1 MSYALAT
8 LVRQGRGRVDNFET
22 LAEEM
27 IQVYGGITALQL
39 APGGTISQVVP
50 LKGNESVIGFSPLRD
65 PVQGAETQRVVET
78 PHIAVHTRSRYARVN
93 PVRRIPET
101 PRCRVQALGRRQR
114 LLMPVESLQGLDQ
127 YHPTP
132 ERTLDIAADNIA
144 RACRGLVCVRS
155 TTSPTPSPPST

>member
-1 MSYALAT
+1 MQRTRRASWRTPLPTISPSALDRSLSVSHALAT

-27 IQVYGGITALQL
+27 IQVHGGITALQL

-78 PHIAVHTRSRYARVN
+78 RRLGLTGPFDLRQGGVGVVGRQ
-93 PVRRIPET
+93 PVFL
-101 PRCRVQALGRRQR
+101 ADANG
-114 LLMPVESLQGLDQ
+114 VEHFWG
-127 YHPTP
+127 
-132 ERTLDIAADNIA
+132 
-144 RACRGLVCVRS
+144 
-155 TTSPTPSPPST
+155 